1 MGQMANKGKSQR
13 GKLVCLRNAMIAIG
27 VIALLYFMFLN
38 DATTWF
44 FSGLNV
50 ANATIYMLLVGLLA
64 VAIYRRDQLLKLQK
78 EIVAR
83 KEEEIELIHAALNR
97 HALVSVAGPNERI
110 TSVNDKFAERLGY
123 SSEELV
129 GKPISM
135 IYPGGESDTVYKQ
148 TRKKLEAGEIWS
160 GEHEEVAADGS
171 RIYSRG
177 IFVPM
182 MDDHGQ
188 LVRTVGIRT
197 DNTDFHRAQHA
208 RSLKALVD
216 HLQDEVYVFDT
227 TSLQMV
233 YANYA
238 ALRSSGWEA
247 RELTQKT
254 ILDADPDRSADPK
267 VNEKIFRAH
276 VAPLFTGEEEVETI
290 DVQRGEGHG
299 EVSTRIIRGD
309 DGRKLF
315 VSVLRDSTKR
325 KEIELAKMQSISIVS
340 HELRTPLTSI
350 KGSLRLLESGA
361 LGTFD
366 QKAQS
371 VLDIAARNTD
381 RLLLVIDDIL
391 DLEKIRAGKMEF
403 TKSPIDLVTFVAEA
417 VEMNRGY
424 GDELNVNF
432 DFHTDLEAAPTRAAP
447 ERIMQVIANLLSN
460 AAKYSPTNG
469 TVHIGLC
476 QDGRFWRIFVSDNGP
491 GIPEEMR
498 DAVFETFSQLKSAD
512 GVTRKGTGLG
522 MTISQKIVE
531 AHKGE
536 IGFDSELGKGS
547 TFFVKLPIDEES
559 NEDVGDKPLA
569 EVTCQSN
576 AA

>member
-366 QKAQS
+366 QKTQS